1 MRIDAYSLPHRPAM
15 RFWAFFGGFCGFC
28 RMGFPIAI
36 AMRIRGISAISERR
50 ILTYARS
57 GKDKPCPVN
66 FHDKYVPKKKA
77 ALAKERL
84 SVSQI

>member
-1 MRIDAYSLPHRPAM
+1 
-15 RFWAFFGGFCGFC
+15 
-28 RMGFPIAI
+28 MGFPIAI

-77 ALAKERL
+77 ALEKERL